1 MRAGTIVGPVLVAAV
16 LAGIGIL
23 FTRTGEGMEEL
34 IELAVITLV
43 ALLLAGALYD
53 RGAPRAPRRRTF
65 RRTPDSRW

>member
-1 MRAGTIVGPVLVAAV
+1 MRAGTIVGPVLVAAAV
-16 LAGIGIL
+16 LAVGFL
-23 FTRTGEGMEEL
+23 TTQSGEGREQL

-53 RGAPRAPRRRTF
+53 RGAPRTPRRRTF